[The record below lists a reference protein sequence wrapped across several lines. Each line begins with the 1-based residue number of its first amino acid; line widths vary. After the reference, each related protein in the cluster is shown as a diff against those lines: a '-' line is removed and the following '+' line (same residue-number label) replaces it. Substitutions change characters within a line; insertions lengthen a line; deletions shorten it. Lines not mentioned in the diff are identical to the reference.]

1 MQSITKKVPGVI
13 ALMASIVAAYASAGG
28 QPAGAADPS
37 ASHVA
42 IAPVRYESFLPVMP
56 VAPIGRSP
64 ADNWKEANRTVASL
78 DSMALTMP
86 MQTPA
91 SAGTSPQSPG
101 APATDVAPP
110 VNPHAGHSMP
120 AVPAPDPHAGH
131 SMPAVPSPDAHA
143 GHKMPART
151 LEKAAPAREAA
162 KTSDPHAGHK
172 MPAKK
177 TANPHAGHSMV
188 PANPPDPHAEHI
200 VPAAAP
206 DPHSGH
212 VGKEKK

>member
-120 AVPAPDPHAGH
+120 AVP
-131 SMPAVPSPDAHA
+131 SPDAHA